1 MVEGN
6 NNITK
11 DLKVNYRVGA
21 IYQDAVYN
29 NTSSNANGL
38 NVTNKFSMNFAAAPS
53 VSSSG
58 SQVQTQSVFVRQNF
72 SWKDVTVLRCEL
84 T

>member
-38 NVTNKFSMNFAAAPS
+38 NVTNKFSMNFMAAPS

-58 SQVQTQSVFVRQNF
+58 SKSKLNQCLVRQTF
-72 SWKDVTVLRCEL
+72 PGKMYCS
-84 T
+84 